1 MQNHKTPEHP
11 STDILTDR
19 KADLQ
24 ASYPSLARIKDPL
37 WIEAINRSKLMSLPA
52 NFEIFSTSTQCN
64 NFILMLDG
72 RVRVYQTALDG
83 REITLYRIEPGGMC
97 VLSLNSMLQEQPFN
111 AIAETETP
119 IRALVMSENDFN
131 TLMNNSEIFRHY
143 VLTTLTSRLC
153 ESMCLI
159 QTTAFDNLN
168 MRLACMLGSLFERN
182 RGGILKVTHQELAHE
197 LGTTREVISRIL
209 KQFEKQ
215 SCVRLSRGQIEIAS
229 PEGLEWF
236 SKEQKNP

>member
-1 MQNHKTPEHP
+1 MQNHNTSEQPP
-11 STDILTDR
+11 TGIFTDR

-24 ASYPSLARIKDPL
+24 AAYPGLSGITDRA
-37 WIEAINRSKLMSLPA
+37 WIDSINRAKLLEIPA
-52 NFEIFSTSTQCN
+52 NIEIFSTSTTCN

-83 REITLYRIEPGGMC
+83 REITLYRIEPGGIC
-97 VLSLNSMLQEQPFN
+97 VLSLNSMLQNQTFN
-111 AIAETETP
+111 AIAETETN
-119 IRALVMSENDFN
+119 IRALVMPEADFN
-131 TLMNNSEIFRHY
+131 MLMNNSEVFRHY

-159 QTTAFDNLN
+159 QATAFDNLN

-182 RGGILKVTHQELAHE
+182 KGKILKVTHQELAHE

-215 SCVRLSRGQIEIAS
+215 DCVRLSRGHIEIAS

-236 SKEQKNP
+236 SKEQQGL